1 MKNECSIIRD
11 ILPLYFENMVSGDT
25 AAFVKEHLENCPE
38 CTAEFERMKLGKQ
51 VDEAATLQREKDAN
65 VITSVRKKIRKK
77 KWIAIAITAACLLA
91 IVIFLHYFPI
101 YRIVEVGGTSY
112 YNSSE
117 IAKLAY
123 IGSRS
128 DRAEAQSILR
138 QADAAFHDTRH
149 TTTENEALYGV
160 LSRYA
165 TPADCYENVAFVNYS
180 LELWS
185 AHLGNTEGFLWVYYS
200 CEAIDYDGNVVCGS
214 WNVPAL
220 WKVEKDDTGAW
231 AVVQIREHP

>member
-38 CTAEFERMKLGKQ
+38 CAAEFERMKMGKQ

-101 YRIVEVGGTSY
+101 DRIVEVGGTSY
-112 YNSSE
+112 YNSS
-117 IAKLAY
+117 
-123 IGSRS
+123 
-128 DRAEAQSILR
+128 
-138 QADAAFHDTRH
+138 
-149 TTTENEALYGV
+149 
-160 LSRYA
+160 
-165 TPADCYENVAFVNYS
+165 
-180 LELWS
+180 
-185 AHLGNTEGFLWVYYS
+185 
-200 CEAIDYDGNVVCGS
+200 
-214 WNVPAL
+214 
-220 WKVEKDDTGAW
+220 
-231 AVVQIREHP
+231 